1 METPTLSGSQ
11 FRVGCNSVPFRTP
24 PSVWVTRR
32 SGYNC
37 QEALG
42 VLPAVEAILGTG
54 VIAVRKHLISRRQSQ
69 PATYVLGFNSRI
81 DKEVA
86 VRIQNASSFSCNEK
100 QNHDTFWIICPAENH
115 DGK

>member
-1 METPTLSGSQ
+1 MIRITIQSRLQ
-11 FRVGCNSVPFRTP
+11 FSPLQNSSVCVGHQKK
-24 PSVWVTRR
+24 WLQ
-32 SGYNC
+32 C

-42 VLPAVEAILGTG
+42 VLLAVEAILGTG

-86 VRIQNASSFSCNEK
+86 VRIQNASSLSCNEK
-100 QNHDTFWIICPAENH
+100 QNHDTFWIICLTENH